1 MKLLKSIKKQL
12 INKDIKIVFLM
23 FLICKIGLFSVLFLA
38 LNFFP
43 LASHSFLG
51 GGYNNYSYNPYVF
64 AWANFDGEHYL
75 SIALNGYRDLELA
88 FFPVYPLLMILIASV
103 IGFNQFNLVISG
115 LIISNLS
122 FLVAL
127 LLLYKL
133 ILLDYS
139 RQIALLTITLILIFP
154 TSFYFGSLYN
164 ESLFLLLS
172 ISSFYYLRKNK
183 FIKSALLGALSSGTR
198 VFGLILLPSYLI
210 EVWQQKLPIN
220 KFFWIFLIPIG
231 LLTYML
237 YQWISA
243 GDPLA
248 FYNLQKIVGEQHQE
262 GVTLLPQV
270 YWRYIKMLFDIDPS
284 NPIFTTIL
292 LEFLVGILFFI
303 LPIYGFFKKVR
314 LSYLCFA
321 MISFL
326 LPTIQGSFSSVPRYV
341 LILFPSFLCLALI
354 IQGFSKWTKIILFL
368 AAVVWFGIETTLF
381 LRGYWVA

>member
-23 FLICKIGLFSVLFLA
+23 FLIWKIGLFSVLFLV

-43 LASHSFLG
+43 LASHNFLG

-75 SIALNGYRDLELA
+75 SIAQIGYRGLEQA
-88 FFPVYPLLMILIASV
+88 FFPVYPLLMKFIAAL

-122 FLVAL
+122 FLAAL
-127 LLLYKL
+127 FLLYKL

-172 ISSFYYLRKNK
+172 VSSFYYLRKNK

-198 VFGLILLPSYLI
+198 VFGLILLPAYLV
-210 EVWQQKLPIN
+210 EVWQQKLSF
-220 KFFWIFLIPIG
+220 KKYFWIFLIPIG

-237 YQWISA
+237 YQWISV
-243 GDPLA
+243 GDSLA
-248 FYNLQKIVGEQHQE
+248 FYHLQKIVGEQHQE

-270 YWRYIKMLFDIDPS
+270 YFRYIKMLFTVDIL
-284 NPIFTTIL
+284 NPIYGTIL

-321 MISFL
+321 MIGFL
-326 LPTIQGSFSSVPRYV
+326 LSTIQGSFSSVPRYV

-354 IQGFSKWTKIILFL
+354 IQGFSRWTKITLFL
-368 AAVVWFGIETTLF
+368 AAVVWLGLETTLF

>member
-12 INKDIKIVFLM
+12 INKDIKIVFFM
-23 FLICKIGLFSVLFLA
+23 FLIWKIGLFSVLFLA
-38 LNFFP
+38 LIFFP
-43 LASHSFLG
+43 LASHNFLG

-75 SIALNGYRDLELA
+75 SIAQIGYRGLEQA
-88 FFPVYPLLMILIASV
+88 FFPVYPLLMKFIAAL
-103 IGFNQFNLVISG
+103 IGFNQLNLVITG

-122 FLVAL
+122 FLMAL
-127 LLLYKL
+127 FVLYKL

-139 RQIALLTITLILIFP
+139 KQVALLTISLILAFP
-154 TSFYFGSLYN
+154 ASFYFGALYN

-172 ISSFYYLRKNK
+172 VSSFYFLRKNNI
-183 FIKSALLGALSSGTR
+183 FLSSVFGIISSGTR
-198 VFGLILLPSYLI
+198 IFGLILLPSYLI
-210 EVWQQKLPIN
+210 EVWQQKLPLK

-231 LLTYML
+231 LLSYML
-237 YQWISA
+237 YQWISV

-248 FYNLQKIVGEQHQE
+248 FYHLQKIVGEQHQS
-262 GVTLLPQV
+262 GLTVLPQV
-270 YWRYIKMLFDIDPS
+270 YWRYIKMFFDVDIS

-321 MISFL
+321 MIGFL

-341 LILFPSFLCLALI
+341 LILFPSFLCMALI
-354 IQGFSKWTKIILFL
+354 IQGFSKWVKIPLLLTAIIWLGFE
-368 AAVVWFGIETTLF
+368 ATLF